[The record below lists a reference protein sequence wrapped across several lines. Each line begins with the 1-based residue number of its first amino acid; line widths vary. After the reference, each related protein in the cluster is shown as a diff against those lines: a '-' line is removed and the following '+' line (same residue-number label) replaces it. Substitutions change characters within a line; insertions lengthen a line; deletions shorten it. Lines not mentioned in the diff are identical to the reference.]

1 MTPGYE
7 YFDED
12 SASLRDPDTYLGKTP
27 LDMVQH
33 FARTYQ
39 QSMGHQWSKGTL
51 KDLLRTVLIKEEY
64 AEVLQ
69 ATEAPEMLKELAD
82 LVYVTYGFAATFGWD
97 LDEAVR
103 RVHASNMSKLG
114 VDGDV
119 IYREDGKVL
128 KGPNYEEPNLTDLV

>member
-1 MTPGYE
+1 MNTLMKVPYHCVTLTPIWE
-7 YFDED
+7 KALLIWWNTFP
-12 SASLRDPDTYLGKTP
+12 API
-27 LDMVQH
+27 
-33 FARTYQ
+33 
-39 QSMGHQWSKGTL
+39 SKAIKHAWVKGSN

-64 AEVLQ
+64 AEVLA

-114 VDGDV
+114 EDGQP
-119 IYREDGKVL
+119 IYREDGKVS